1 MSPVILIYIGAVLTI
16 LWGIGHLF
24 PTKNVVKGFGEISE
38 DNKNIL
44 IMEWV
49 NEGAALVFI
58 GALIITVTV
67 VDASSGVSQAVY
79 ISAIV
84 MLLVLAVISLFTGF
98 KVNFLPYKL
107 CPLIFTGSALLVFLG
122 MII

>member
-1 MSPVILIYIGAVLTI
+1 MNGEILTYAAGALTI
-16 LWGIGHLF
+16 IWGIGHLF

-44 IMEWV
+44 TMEWV
-49 NEGAALVFI
+49 NEGATLIFI
-58 GALIITVTV
+58 GALLITVTII
-67 VDASSGVSQAVY
+67 DPAGRASEYVY
-79 ISAIV
+79 ILSII
-84 MLLVLAVISLFTGF
+84 MLIALAVISLFTGF

-107 CPLIFTGSALLVFLG
+107 CPVIFTSSAVLVFLG